1 MNSYLIT
8 YDLDKPGKDYE
19 SLINRIKEYP
29 AWAHICESSWCVR
42 SSNSSKDIR
51 DTLSPYLD
59 DNDKLFVGKLTGEA
73 AWQGLSKELTNWL
86 HDNL

>member
-8 YDLDKPGKDYE
+8 YDLDKPGKDYK
-19 SLINRIKEYP
+19 SLINMIKKYP
-29 AWAHICESSWCVR
+29 AWAHICDSSWCVR
-42 SSNSSKDIR
+42 TANSSKDIR

-73 AWQGLSKELTNWL
+73 AWYGLSEKLTDWL
-86 HDNL
+86 RDNL